1 MSIGKKDGYEEK
13 SDIDI
18 SGADICHRYFANGV
32 CIGDWRIQRLPTGCT

>member
-1 MSIGKKDGYEEK
+1 MSIGKEDGYEEK

-32 CIGDWRIQRLPTGCT
+32 RIGGGRIQRLPTGRT